1 MGRFYLFAT
10 GVARQ
15 HPHANTRTATR
26 YQCYAFRDQYV
37 KIEDVGF
44 NLQEH
49 NSVPCCL
56 GVCVGN
62 ALINE
67 CGVHVCILSHN
78 CHCANR
84 PLAGG
89 CWLCNCIRHVHRAR
103 LVKASLVANRSRRR
117 HTAGR
122 VFQRQA
128 QVCDNEVREKLQ
140 EGVGEAERTQ
150 ARLGSARQNSL
161 HVHYT
166 IVDHPQHR
174 LQTRC
179 MLNFKP
185 ESMNFIK
192 NG

>member
-1 MGRFYLFAT
+1 MMGRFYLFAT

-78 CHCANR
+78 CHCV
-84 PLAGG
+84 
-89 CWLCNCIRHVHRAR
+89 CET
-103 LVKASLVANRSRRR
+103 SSRRLLALQL
-117 HTAGR
+117 HTPCAPCQTCKSFVGCQSIAQAAHSWKGFSTAGSSLL
-122 VFQRQA
+122 QR
-128 QVCDNEVREKLQ
+128 
-140 EGVGEAERTQ
+140 
-150 ARLGSARQNSL
+150 SA
-161 HVHYT
+161 
-166 IVDHPQHR
+166 
-174 LQTRC
+174 
-179 MLNFKP
+179 
-185 ESMNFIK
+185 
-192 NG
+192 